1 MRLLQTP
8 KTKKAP
14 QPHPAKHQNRRT
26 EPHGIKQACHIHTH
40 THMYLYIYICTY
52 THIYIYIDIAALSRM
67 RQFVFVFVPCLANL
81 VQLPLHRSFRFFFS
95 SSGGPNWPA
104 SKEYHPLN
112 RCSKIYFQTLVS
124 RSLTFLFLGNKTSIW
139 EHRFVLETHSGK
151 ERSFSLANW
160 SSKFRYI
167 LKPLPRKNWK
177 TCLLEELAGCTPWST
192 ELASSSWAIRE

>member
-52 THIYIYIDIAALSRM
+52 THTHIYIYIDIAALSRM

-104 SKEYHPLN
+104 SKRVSSLQSVFKNIFPNPCFAIPDFFVFGKRNINLGTPICFGNPL
-112 RCSKIYFQTLVS
+112 RE
-124 RSLTFLFLGNKTSIW
+124 RTFF
-139 EHRFVLETHSGK
+139 
-151 ERSFSLANW
+151 
-160 SSKFRYI
+160 
-167 LKPLPRKNWK
+167 
-177 TCLLEELAGCTPWST
+177 
-192 ELASSSWAIRE
+192 